1 MKRLRFGC
9 REIFF
14 IVLIA
19 LTIAARLVDAW
30 PASSRDIAGVRALAA
45 SNGAARSFV
54 AASLSEDDSPSRK
67 AVRRWRARVAAI
79 EATEATEARA
89 RSNAAGV
96 TARGAARGTEIGAE
110 HR

>member
-1 MKRLRFGC
+1 MKRLRLGC

-54 AASLSEDDSPSRK
+54 AESLSADDSPSRK

-79 EATEATEARA
+79 EAADARA
-89 RSNAAGV
+89 GSNASGV
-96 TARGAARGTEIGAE
+96 TARGAAQGTEIGAE